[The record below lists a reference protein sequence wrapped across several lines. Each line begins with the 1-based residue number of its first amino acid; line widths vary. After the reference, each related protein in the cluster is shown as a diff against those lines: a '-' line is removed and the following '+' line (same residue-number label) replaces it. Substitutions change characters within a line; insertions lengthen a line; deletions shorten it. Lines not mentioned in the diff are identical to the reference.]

1 MIRLGIPETMFK
13 PLFMNSPAGF
23 QMFCSNIMFQ
33 ISTAVRLSHYSRN
46 FFAKYVKYAKYV
58 NQIEWNSRYIV
69 GTLN

>member
-33 ISTAVRLSHYSRN
+33 ISIAVVQSVKESTTTRPEGPSISTVSRL
-46 FFAKYVKYAKYV
+46 
-58 NQIEWNSRYIV
+58 
-69 GTLN
+69 